1 MADYSTINGYVIEVV
16 SSDPANPQEGQVW
29 FNTTS
34 GDLKGQNNST
44 TVTFTDS

>member
-34 GDLKGQNNST
+34 NTLKGRNNT
-44 TVTFTDS
+44 ATVTFSSS

>member
-1 MADYSTINGYVIEVV
+1 MTDYSTINGYVIEVV

-34 GDLKGQNNST
+34 NTLKGRNNTT
-44 TVTFTDS
+44 TVTFSSS

>member
-1 MADYSTINGYVIEVV
+1 MADYSTVNGYVIEVV

-34 GDLKGQNNST
+34 NVMKGRNNTT